1 MTDSNDEEIKH
12 VITQAEYEALLRA
25 PTELTLST
33 YQEALST
40 KTLQFKIYFFAISG
54 IAAAYL
60 ITYFLG
66 GLDGHLAFGWSS
78 IPEDHQLHKLRFLL
92 GFVMLA
98 VLHALLLLRQRLYTA
113 GLSAGALIT
122 YFVVSG
128 TSRLIEFGA
137 ANTDLPFLL
146 IYFGIHLALIV
157 LVVLIAF
164 EDERSFEREW
174 SP

>member
-33 YQEALST
+33 YQEALSA

-60 ITYFLG
+60 LTYFLG

-164 EDERSFEREW
+164 
-174 SP
+174 

>member
-33 YQEALST
+33 YQEALAT

-54 IAAAYL
+54 ITATYL

-66 GLDGHLAFGWSS
+66 GLDSHLAFGWSS
-78 IPEDHQLHKLRFLL
+78 VPEDHQLHKLRFLL

-113 GLSAGALIT
+113 GLSAAALIT
-122 YFVVSG
+122 YFFVSG
-128 TSRLIEFGA
+128 TSRLIEFGVI
-137 ANTDLPFLL
+137 TKDLPFLL
-146 IYFGIHLALIV
+146 IYLGIHLSLITLTILLAL
-157 LVVLIAF
+157 
-164 EDERSFEREW
+164 EDQRSFESEW
-174 SP
+174 SL

>member
-54 IAAAYL
+54 IGAAYL
-60 ITYFLG
+60 LTYFLG
-66 GLDGHLAFGWSS
+66 GLEEHLAFGWSS
-78 IPEDHQLHKLRFLL
+78 MPEDHQLHKLRFLL
-92 GFVMLA
+92 GFIMLA
-98 VLHALLLLRQRLYTA
+98 LLHTLLLLRQRLYTA
-113 GLSAGALIT
+113 GLSAASLIT
-122 YFVVSG
+122 YFLVSG

-137 ANTDLPFLL
+137 ATTDLPFLL

-157 LVVLIAF
+157 LIVLIVF

>member
-12 VITQAEYEALLRA
+12 VITQAEDEALLRA

-40 KTLQFKIYFFAISG
+40 KTLQFKVYFFAISG

-60 ITYFLG
+60 LTYFLG
-66 GLDGHLAFGWSS
+66 GLDSHLAFGWSS
-78 IPEDHQLHKLRFLL
+78 VPEDHQLHKLRFLL

-113 GLSAGALIT
+113 GLSAAVLLT
-122 YFVVSG
+122 YLLVSSA
-128 TSRLIEFGA
+128 SRLIEFGA
-137 ANTDLPFLL
+137 ATTDLPFLL
-146 IYFGIHLALIV
+146 IYLGSHLSLITLTILLAL
-157 LVVLIAF
+157 
-164 EDERSFEREW
+164 EDQRSFESEW
-174 SP
+174 SL

>member
-1 MTDSNDEEIKH
+1 MTDPSEEKIKR
-12 VITQAEYEALLRA
+12 VITQAEYEALLNA
-25 PTELTLST
+25 PIELTLST
-33 YQEALST
+33 YQEALAT
-40 KTLQFKIYFFAISG
+40 KTLRFKVYFFTISG
-54 IAAAYL
+54 IAATYL
-60 ITYFLG
+60 ISYFLG
-66 GLDGHLAFGWSS
+66 GLDSHLAFGWSS
-78 IPEDHQLHKLRFLL
+78 VAEDHQLHKLRFLL

-146 IYFGIHLALIV
+146 TYFGIHLALIV

-164 EDERSFEREW
+164 EDERSFELEW

>member
-1 MTDSNDEEIKH
+1 MTDSSEEKIKR
-12 VITQAEYEALLRA
+12 VITQAEYEALLSA
-25 PTELTLST
+25 PIELTLST
-33 YQEALST
+33 YQEALAT
-40 KTLQFKIYFFAISG
+40 KTLRFKVYFFTISG
-54 IAAAYL
+54 IAATYL

-66 GLDGHLAFGWSS
+66 GLDSHLAFGWSS
-78 IPEDHQLHKLRFLL
+78 VAEDHQLHKLRFLL

-122 YFVVSG
+122 YWVVSG
-128 TSRLIEFGA
+128 TSRLIDFGA
-137 ANTDLPFLL
+137 ATTDLSFLL

-164 EDERSFEREW
+164 EDERSVEREW